1 MNRFE
6 DGRFNEKRATFDSK
20 SLKKVLE
27 DVKESEG
34 WTWSEFSE
42 IFDVSMYT
50 IRHDWRKKSDTVP
63 LSVARRLEK
72 LSNFELDIKVQ
83 DAFEGQRQGG
93 LSSQGNGAVPENWS
107 SELAEF
113 YGAML
118 GDGCIYSNLNT
129 MCVSG
134 NAQLD
139 EKYIYYLKDISE
151 SIFELKPKVYFQES
165 ENVVRLALN
174 SRKISR
180 FFRDSGF
187 KLGEKSDKEFEI
199 PNRVYDANLVKDV
212 VRGLFDTDGGIY
224 SHPNTGIMLD
234 ITAKNESI
242 HDFLVEAV
250 EILDLPLGITNDRV
264 QLYGEENLDT
274 FFKIVGSS
282 NSRNI
287 KRYLYYKE
295 NKELPEVTS
304 TTLLKSGSN
313 DIDVPYYGFMV

>member
-6 DGRFNEKRATFDSK
+6 DGRFNEERASFDSK
-20 SLKKVLE
+20 SLKEVLE
-27 DVKESEG
+27 DVKESNS
-34 WTWSEFSE
+34 WTWSEFSDV
-42 IFDVSMYT
+42 FDVSMYN

-63 LSVARRLEK
+63 LSVVERLDEMSD
-72 LSNFELDIKVQ
+72 LEVDINVRN
-83 DAFEGQRQGG
+83 AFEGQRKGG
-93 LSSQGNGAVPENWS
+93 LNSHERGKVPKTWS
-107 SELAEF
+107 SDLAEF

-129 MCVSG
+129 LCISG

-139 EKYIYYLKDISE
+139 ENYIYYLEDLSE
-151 SIFELKPKVYFQES
+151 SIFEIKPKVYFQQSES
-165 ENVVRLALN
+165 VVRLALN
-174 SRKISR
+174 CRKISR
-180 FFRDSGF
+180 FFKKSGF
-187 KLGEKSDKEFEI
+187 KSGEKSGKEFEI
-199 PNRVYDANLVKDV
+199 PEQVYENNLISHM

-242 HDFLVEAV
+242 RQFLVDAV
-250 EILDLPLGITNDRV
+250 EMLDLPLGVTSDRV
-264 QLYGEENLDT
+264 QLYGEEDLDI

-287 KRYLYYKE
+287 KRYLYYKK

-313 DIDVPYYGFMV
+313 DVNVPYYGFMV